1 MEKELFDR
9 ELIIIF
15 EDELNIYLSLEKSLH
30 EFMEAYRIDPTEELK
45 KIILNVINNTMEQNT
60 KLLELVSKFYSG
72 VEKVKYSNLLGKQL
86 NDLHDYENEI
96 KNASK
101 SK

>member
-1 MEKELFDR
+1 MNLWK
-9 ELIIIF
+9 
-15 EDELNIYLSLEKSLH
+15 
-30 EFMEAYRIDPTEELK
+30 
-45 KIILNVINNTMEQNT
+45 
-60 KLLELVSKFYSG
+60 LELVSKFYSG
-72 VEKVKYSNLLGKQL
+72 VEKVKYSNLLGRQL

>member
-9 ELIIIF
+9 ELIVIF
-15 EDELNIYLSLEKSLH
+15 EDEFKIYLSLENSLH
-30 EFMEAYRIDPTEELK
+30 EFMEAYRLEPSEELK
-45 KIILNVINNTMEQNT
+45 KIILNVIKNTMDQNM
-60 KLLELVSKFYSG
+60 KLLELVGKFYSG
-72 VEKVKYSNLLGKQL
+72 VEKVKYSNLLGRQL

-96 KNASK
+96 KNTSK